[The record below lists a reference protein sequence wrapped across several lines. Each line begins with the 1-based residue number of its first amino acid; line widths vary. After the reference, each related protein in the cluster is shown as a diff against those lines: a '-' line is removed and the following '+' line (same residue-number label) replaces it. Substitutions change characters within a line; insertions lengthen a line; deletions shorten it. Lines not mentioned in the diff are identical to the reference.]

1 MKIRET
7 QTFKNYT
14 PTVISVFFGVAF
26 VELLAISI
34 NQPYL
39 PRATGVSN
47 RLITLLLE
55 GQIFL
60 DLLRS
65 LQNLFLGFTISVI
78 SGLVIGMLC
87 GRYKYFEQMLRPY
100 INAMLTTPSVIFA
113 PVYFAI
119 FGLARWSIVG
129 LIVHYSVFYII
140 VNTTT
145 AVQSVDRGMIEMSM
159 VFGANERQQMR
170 LIYLPSSLPLIF
182 ASLRVAL
189 ARSVKGMIN
198 GELLIAVI
206 GLGAFSSKFASVYDA
221 EGVFAVA
228 LLVVLVAIVLSGCLN
243 MVNKRVNSWVP
254 NIRKDK

>member
-1 MKIRET
+1 
-7 QTFKNYT
+7 
-14 PTVISVFFGVAF
+14 
-26 VELLAISI
+26 
-34 NQPYL
+34 
-39 PRATGVSN
+39 
-47 RLITLLLE
+47 
-55 GQIFL
+55 
-60 DLLRS
+60 
-65 LQNLFLGFTISVI
+65 
-78 SGLVIGMLC
+78 
-87 GRYKYFEQMLRPY
+87 
-100 INAMLTTPSVIFA
+100 
-113 PVYFAI
+113 
-119 FGLARWSIVG
+119 
-129 LIVHYSVFYII
+129 
-140 VNTTT
+140 
-145 AVQSVDRGMIEMSM
+145 MSM

>member
-1 MKIRET
+1 
-7 QTFKNYT
+7 
-14 PTVISVFFGVAF
+14 
-26 VELLAISI
+26 
-34 NQPYL
+34 
-39 PRATGVSN
+39 
-47 RLITLLLE
+47 
-55 GQIFL
+55 
-60 DLLRS
+60 
-65 LQNLFLGFTISVI
+65 
-78 SGLVIGMLC
+78 MLC
-87 GRYKYFEQMLRPY
+87 GRYKYFEQILRPY

-159 VFGANERQQMR
+159 VFGASERQQMR

-228 LLVVLVAIVLSGCLN
+228 LLVVLVAIILSGCLN

-254 NIRKDK
+254 NIRKDD